1 MALSTSITGGGT
13 GNYHFSGLPFNID
26 VSDNAGPGTLIMDSV
41 DIDRTAS
48 GVINMGVANPS
59 GTDGDQLRILQI
71 EDNAGFRTLPISQ
84 AAANDFFEFVYNYRT
99 TA

>member
-1 MALSTSITGGGT
+1 
-13 GNYHFSGLPFNID
+13 
-26 VSDNAGPGTLIMDSV
+26 MDSV

-48 GVINMGVANPS
+48 GVINMAVSNPS

-71 EDNAGFRTLPISQ
+71 EDNGSFQTLPISQ
-84 AAANDFFEFVYNYRT
+84 AAAADFFEFTYNYRT

>member
-1 MALSTSITGGGT
+1 
-13 GNYHFSGLPFNID
+13 
-26 VSDNAGPGTLIMDSV
+26 MDSV

-48 GVINMGVANPS
+48 GVINMAVANPL

-71 EDNAGFRTLPISQ
+71 EDNAGFRSLPISQ

>member
-1 MALSTSITGGGT
+1 
-13 GNYHFSGLPFNID
+13 
-26 VSDNAGPGTLIMDSV
+26 MDSV

-48 GVINMGVANPS
+48 GVINMAVSNPS

-71 EDNAGFRTLPISQ
+71 EDNASFRALPISQ

-99 TA
+99 TAWGI